1 MYSLEQ
7 RTEAVQLF
15 IESGFNENAVIRR
28 LGYPSPNTLRAW
40 YKEYQAN
47 GTLHPKSLSKPRY
60 TEQQKKK
67 AVEYFAKHNLS
78 LKQACLSLGYPT
90 RGLLRQWIMEMS
102 PELLN
107 KRKKTCVQKKSL
119 VIYSKEEKL
128 AAVESMVINGIP
140 DYKVAAQYGVC
151 KSTINN
157 WKQQL
162 LGKDFVVAMPKE
174 PTPIQSNNTT
184 EELHSIIADLQNQIM
199 HLQMERDALKKATE
213 ILKKATG
220 INLVNL
226 SNPEKAEVIDAL
238 RSMYRLNDLLSLFRI
253 SKSSYFYSKKAAEHD
268 KYCDVRA
275 KIKEIFDENNCC
287 YGYRRIYICLR
298 KKKEFSSQ
306 KKLFVALCNRKGLL
320 FLANLEKNIVHT
332 RAKSLLRFPTLYNE
346 IFTP

>member
-1 MYSLEQ
+1 M
-7 RTEAVQLF
+7 
-15 IESGFNENAVIRR
+15 
-28 LGYPSPNTLRAW
+28 
-40 YKEYQAN
+40 
-47 GTLHPKSLSKPRY
+47 
-60 TEQQKKK
+60 
-67 AVEYFAKHNLS
+67 
-78 LKQACLSLGYPT
+78 
-90 RGLLRQWIMEMS
+90 
-102 PELLN
+102 
-107 KRKKTCVQKKSL
+107 QKKSL

-320 FLANLEKNIVHT
+320 FLANLEKI
-332 RAKSLLRFPTLYNE
+332 
-346 IFTP
+346 